1 MKKIIAVALGMTLA
15 IFLLYGCSRKEAIN
29 VAGSTTVLPVV
40 SKAAERFKMKH
51 PDVHIIVNAGGSGV
65 GINQLGER
73 KIDIAMVS
81 RDITKAEMNRYP
93 DTNFVVHPVGMDAV
107 VPVVS
112 SEIYDAGIQTLTLK
126 QIAKIYL
133 GEIMNW
139 KELGGPDK
147 EILVVDKEKSR
158 GTRHVFM
165 KVVLGDEE
173 AVAPGA
179 DLVLGSNNEEQTA
192 VAQSDA
198 AIGMLSNAWMN
209 DDVKGM
215 SITMPDHS
223 VVQPT
228 LENIMNG
235 TFPITRELTLVTD
248 GKPQGNN
255 EEFIDFILSKEGQKI
270 VEEAGYVG
278 IVR

>member
-1 MKKIIAVALGMTLA
+1 MKKMIAVALGMILA
-15 IFLLYGCSRKEAIN
+15 IFLYGCSRKEAIK

-40 SKAAERFKMKH
+40 SKAAERFQMKH

-93 DTNFVVHPVGMDAV
+93 DTNFVVHPLGMDAV

-173 AVAPGA
+173 AVAPGT

-198 AIGMLSNAWMN
+198 AIGMLSNAWLN
-209 DDVKGM
+209 EDVKGL

-228 LENIMNG
+228 LENIMNE
-235 TFPITRELTLVTD
+235 TFPITRELTLVTA
-248 GKPQGNN
+248 GKPRGNSKA
-255 EEFIDFILSKEGQKI
+255 FIDFILSKEGQKI

>member
-1 MKKIIAVALGMTLA
+1 MKKMIAVALGMILP
-15 IFLLYGCSRKEAIN
+15 IFLYGCSRKEAIK

-40 SKAAERFKMKH
+40 SKVAERFQMKH
-51 PDVHIIVNAGGSGV
+51 PDVQFIVNAGGSGV

-93 DTNFVVHPVGMDAV
+93 GTNFVVHPVGIDAV

-112 SEIYDAGIQTLTLK
+112 SEIYNAGIHTLTLK

-133 GEIMNW
+133 GEITNW

-198 AIGMLSNAWMN
+198 AIGMLSNAWLN
-209 DDVKGM
+209 DDVKGLSM
-215 SITMPDHS
+215 DLPDHS

-248 GKPQGNN
+248 GKPQGNSKA
-255 EEFIDFILSKEGQKI
+255 FIDFILSKEGQKI
-270 VEEAGYVG
+270 VKEAGYVG